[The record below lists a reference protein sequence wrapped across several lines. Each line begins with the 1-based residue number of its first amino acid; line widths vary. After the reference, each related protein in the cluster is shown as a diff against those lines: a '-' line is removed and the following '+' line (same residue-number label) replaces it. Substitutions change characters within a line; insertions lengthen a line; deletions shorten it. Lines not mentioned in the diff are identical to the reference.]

1 MARLHLEQRIANP
14 DAFYKELAALHDG
27 LSAEEALRAQAML
40 VLMFANHIGDPE
52 VLSEAIQRVRDI
64 MRSSPSSA

>member
-1 MARLHLEQRIANP
+1 MARLHLDQRIVNP

-40 VLMFANHIGDPE
+40 TLMLANHIGDPE
-52 VLSEAIQRVRDI
+52 VLSEAIQRVRDAV
-64 MRSSPSSA
+64 RAAPPRG